1 MSDMLVLDW
10 LLSGDPAIAR
20 MTRLNLLNAAE
31 PPVENGWI
39 GRFLSLYDPVNH
51 GWEGIYGP
59 KWVSTFYTLRDL
71 VALEVNPNNQ
81 AMQDALTTLLKRMW
95 GKIDSLTKDV
105 CVVAMFLDMLSYAN
119 RLCVQADQ
127 MIDYLLK
134 TRLSDGGWNCD
145 MRKKDQTVASIHT
158 TCSVLEGFDRYVR
171 AGGTHRIAELK
182 ASVFEGREYLLR
194 KKLFKRERDD
204 AVMFPAITDAH
215 FPTRWKYDLL
225 RGLMYFATSGAT
237 YDPRMEEA
245 LDWLEIKIKKG
256 LMTKGSTYSGRLHFV
271 MESERYGRMNTLRAL
286 IVFKRFRPQ
295 TYERL
300 VNADISALIQ

>member
-1 MSDMLVLDW
+1 MSNMHVFDW
-10 LLSGDPAIAR
+10 LQTGDPAVAR
-20 MTRLNLLNAAE
+20 MTHLYLLDTTE

-39 GRFLSLYDPVNH
+39 GRLLSRYDPANQ

-71 VALEVNPNNQ
+71 VALEVDPTNQ
-81 AMQDALTTLLKRMW
+81 ALQDALSTLLKRMW

-105 CVVAMFLDMLSYAN
+105 CVVAMFLEMLSYAN
-119 RLCVQADQ
+119 RLNVQTDE

-134 TRLSDGGWNCD
+134 TRLPDGGWNCD

-158 TCSVLEGFDRYVR
+158 TCSVLEGFDRYLKV
-171 AGGTHRIAELK
+171 GGTHRIAELK

-245 LDWLEIKIKKG
+245 LDWLETKMKKG
-256 LMTKGSTYSGRLHFV
+256 LMPKGSTYSGRLHFV
-271 MESERYGRMNTLRAL
+271 MESDRYGRMNTLRAL

-295 TYERL
+295 TYECL
-300 VNADISALIQ
+300 VNADISALLR